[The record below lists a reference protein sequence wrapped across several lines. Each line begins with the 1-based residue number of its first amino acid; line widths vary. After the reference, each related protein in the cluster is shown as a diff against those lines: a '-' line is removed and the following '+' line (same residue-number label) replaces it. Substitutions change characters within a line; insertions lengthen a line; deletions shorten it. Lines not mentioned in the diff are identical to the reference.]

1 MKLIQ
6 RIIVSPLML
15 LLLLSYYL
23 FSAVERWVSYLRY
36 GGEVI
41 TYDRDS
47 KKMIQDVYELVLTQI
62 RRDDTQR
69 QTEQVVSERHG
80 KG

>member
-23 FSAVERWVSYLRY
+23 FDAVERWVSYLDMAVR
-36 GGEVI
+36 
-41 TYDRDS
+41 
-47 KKMIQDVYELVLTQI
+47 
-62 RRDDTQR
+62 
-69 QTEQVVSERHG
+69 
-80 KG
+80 

>member
-15 LLLLSYYL
+15 LLLLLYNI
-23 FSAVERWVSYLRY
+23 FHAVERWVSYLRY

-41 TYDRDS
+41 TYDKGSR
-47 KKMIQDVYELVLTQI
+47 KMIQDVYELVLTQI
-62 RRDDTQR
+62 A
-69 QTEQVVSERHG
+69 
-80 KG
+80 KK

>member
-1 MKLIQ
+1 
-6 RIIVSPLML
+6 ML
-15 LLLLSYYL
+15 LLLYHL
-23 FSAVERWVSYLRY
+23 FLAVERWVSHLRY

-62 RRDDTQR
+62 T
-69 QTEQVVSERHG
+69 
-80 KG
+80 KK

>member
-23 FSAVERWVSYLRY
+23 FNAVDRWVSYLRS
-36 GGEVI
+36 GGEGI
-41 TYDRDS
+41 PYDKDS
-47 KKMIQDVYELVLTQI
+47 RKMIQDVYELVLTQI
-62 RRDDTQR
+62 T
-69 QTEQVVSERHG
+69 
-80 KG
+80 KK

>member
-1 MKLIQ
+1 MKLIK
-6 RIIVSPLML
+6 RIIASPLIL
-15 LLLLSYYL
+15 LLLLLYHL
-23 FSAVERWVSYLRY
+23 FLAVERWVSHLRY

-62 RRDDTQR
+62 T
-69 QTEQVVSERHG
+69 
-80 KG
+80 KK

>member
-15 LLLLSYYL
+15 LLLLLYYL
-23 FSAVERWVSYLRY
+23 FHAVERWVSYLRY

-41 TYDRDS
+41 TYDKDS
-47 KKMIQDVYELVLTQI
+47 KKMIQDVRISANTNNEEMKMKKVKKIIGWAILAA
-62 RRDDTQR
+62 
-69 QTEQVVSERHG
+69 
-80 KG
+80 

>member
-15 LLLLSYYL
+15 LLLLMYNIFL
-23 FSAVERWVSYLRY
+23 AVERWVSYLRY

-41 TYDRDS
+41 TYEKGSR
-47 KKMIQDVYELVLTQI
+47 KMIQDVYELVLTQI
-62 RRDDTQR
+62 A
-69 QTEQVVSERHG
+69 
-80 KG
+80 KK

>member
-23 FSAVERWVSYLRY
+23 FHAVERWVSYLRY

-41 TYDRDS
+41 TYDKDS

-62 RRDDTQR
+62 T
-69 QTEQVVSERHG
+69 
-80 KG
+80 KK

>member
-15 LLLLSYYL
+15 LLLLLYNIFY
-23 FSAVERWVSYLRY
+23 AVERWVSYLRY
-36 GGEVI
+36 GGEMI
-41 TYDRDS
+41 TYDKDS

-62 RRDDTQR
+62 MKR
-69 QTEQVVSERHG
+69 
-80 KG
+80 

>member
-1 MKLIQ
+1 MKLIL

-23 FSAVERWVSYLRY
+23 FHAVERWVSYLRY

-41 TYDRDS
+41 TYDKHSR
-47 KKMIQDVYELVLTQI
+47 KTIQDVYELVLTQI
-62 RRDDTQR
+62 RRDDTQG
-69 QTEQVVSERHG
+69 QT
-80 KG
+80 K

>member
-15 LLLLSYYL
+15 LLLLYL
-23 FSAVERWVSYLRY
+23 FHAVERWVSYLRY

-41 TYDRDS
+41 MTR
-47 KKMIQDVYELVLTQI
+47 TA
-62 RRDDTQR
+62 RR
-69 QTEQVVSERHG
+69 
-80 KG
+80 